1 MKKKIVWSAELVR
14 AWKTFLR
21 GAGLIVKV
29 VADVVITLL
38 LIVSLAGVI
47 VGCALTIYIK
57 NYVNTEI
64 DVSLFRMTMAGG
76 TTATTVYYYDF
87 EDRVNR
93 IGEAH
98 VMEGEKISADKETV
112 YVTIDKIPDDL
123 KYAVIAIEDKRFES
137 HQGVDWKR
145 TFGAALT
152 FLTGSSSFGGSS
164 ITQQLIKN
172 ITGED
177 DYTIQRK
184 IQEIFWALD
193 LETKMDK
200 DEILE
205 LYLNKVNFGGSN
217 YGVQSAAYNY
227 FSKDVSELTLVECAA
242 IAGIT
247 QNPSYYNPVNFPEHN
262 KERRG
267 WILYEMLDQGRI
279 SRRRYDE
286 AMSEELVLKRPSEN
300 EKLTE
305 QQASGIISWG
315 TEYVI
320 SELISDLVTEKGMT
334 ESDAAKLVYSGGL
347 QIYTTI
353 VPEIQQL
360 LDEIFTN
367 EDNFPDKDAGYKAQ
381 SAGIVMDPYTGDIL
395 GVAGARGT
403 KSGNRLWN
411 YAYHTKR
418 PSGSAIK
425 PLSVY
430 SIAIDE
436 GGYTWSSVFDD
447 TPVNYE
453 VSKDGWPRNSETFDG
468 GNRYLGL
475 TNIYNAVRLSLN
487 TVPVKLLN
495 RIGLRKSFNFC
506 YNTLGMKS
514 LLEYT
519 TTADGTVLS
528 DIGQAALGLGQL
540 TYGVSV
546 AELTAAYTIFPNE
559 GVFNSGHSYLEVT
572 DSAGNLVISKN
583 VESRIAI
590 KAETAEIMNRM
601 MSRVVSAPGGTAYG
615 TPGSETGVQF
625 GNITGIDVAGKTGS
639 AGDYYDRWFVG
650 YTPYYLCGL
659 WFGYQQQKA
668 WKDANPTLRLF
679 DKIML
684 PLHEEYAALPEDR
697 RKHFSD
703 SDQIVEVTYCKDSGL
718 LSTEACLLDPRGN
731 RTETGYFIRG
741 TEPTEQCKT
750 HVIFEYDSVSRGL
763 CLPGCNCPEENRT
776 RVALVKVNPDERLFD
791 ANKYLPVLD
800 AQYTYFDLRPGV
812 MPYVTNRS
820 WPYYTSM
827 RYTDRKKIDEN
838 GKEVRV
844 ILTLPYSSSYR
855 DSQHVQF
862 NATCNEHFDQVA
874 WERMNMAYLYATMA
888 PSDRLTVRGLSSAP
902 SAVALDRLGFAYSSN
917 LLNLTSE

>member
-1 MKKKIVWSAELVR
+1 MEKIKWGVEIRKAFRTLL
-14 AWKTFLR
+14 K
-21 GAGLIVKV
+21 GAGLFLKIA
-29 VADVVITLL
+29 ADVLITIL

-47 VGCALTIYIK
+47 VGCALTIYIR

-76 TTATTVYYYDF
+76 TTATSLYWYDF
-87 EDRVNR
+87 DDRLNR
-93 IGEAH
+93 EGEA
-98 VMEGEKISADKETV
+98 VFAEGEKISADKETV
-112 YVTIDKIPDDL
+112 YVKLDQIPDDL
-123 KYAVIAIEDKRFES
+123 KYAVISIEDKRFET

-145 TFGAALT
+145 TFGAAFT

-247 QNPSYYNPVNFPEHN
+247 QNPSYYNPVVFPEHN
-262 KERRG
+262 EERRG
-267 WILYEMLDQGRI
+267 WILYEMYDQGHI
-279 SRRRYDE
+279 SRRRYEE
-286 AMSEELVLKRPSEN
+286 AINTELVLKLPSEN

-320 SELISDLVTEKGMT
+320 SEVISDLQTRKGMT

-347 QIYTTI
+347 NIYSTI

-360 LDEIFTN
+360 LDDVFTN
-367 EDNFPDKDAGYKAQ
+367 EDNFPDRDAGYKAQ

-395 GVAGARGT
+395 GVAGARGQKT
-403 KSGNRLWN
+403 GNRLWN
-411 YAYHTKR
+411 YAYHTQR

-430 SIAIDE
+430 GPAIDSGE
-436 GGYTWSSVFDD
+436 YTWASVFDD
-447 TPVNYE
+447 TPVNYT
-453 VSKDGWPRNSETFDG
+453 VSTLGWPRNSEIFTG

-495 RIGLRKSFNFC
+495 KTGLRSAFLFC
-506 YNTLGMKS
+506 RDTLNMKS
-514 LLEYT
+514 LVEYT
-519 TTADGTVLS
+519 VLSDGTVIS

-540 TYGVSV
+540 NYGVRI
-546 AELTAAYTIFPNE
+546 AEITAAYTIFPNE
-559 GVFNSGHSYLEVT
+559 GVYNSPHSYLKVT
-572 DSAGNLVISKN
+572 DSRGSVLLENDVDSTVAIKPETAIVMNKMLSRVISA
-583 VESRIAI
+583 S
-590 KAETAEIMNRM
+590 
-601 MSRVVSAPGGTAYG
+601 GGTAYG
-615 TPGSETGVQF
+615 TPGSDSGVQF

-639 AGDYYDRWFVG
+639 AGDYYDRWFIG

-659 WFGYQQQKA
+659 WFGYPQQKA

-684 PLHEEYAALPEDR
+684 PLHEEYAALPDSQ
-697 RKHFSD
+697 RKHFAE
-703 SDQIVEVTYCKDSGL
+703 SDQIVECTYCRDSGL
-718 LSTEACLLDPRGN
+718 LSTDACLLDPRGS

-741 TEPTEQCKT
+741 TEPTEQCRT
-750 HVIFEYDSVSRGL
+750 HILVEYDSVTGGI
-763 CLPGCNCPEENRT
+763 CMPGCTCPSENRT
-776 RVALVKVNPDERLFD
+776 KVALVKVNEADRFFD
-791 ANKYLPVLD
+791 ANQYLPILD
-800 AQYTYFDLRPGV
+800 AQYTYMPLTQGV
-812 MPYVTNRS
+812 APYSQHKS
-820 WPYYTSM
+820 WPYYTNM
-827 RYTDRKKIDEN
+827 RYRKKIVD
-838 GKEVRV
+838 GKEENAVF
-844 ILTLPYSSSYR
+844 TLPYTSSYV

-862 NATCNEHFDQVA
+862 NATCNDHFDRA
-874 WERMNMAYLYATMA
+874 LFDSIYAASYYSALA
-888 PSDRLTVRGLSSAP
+888 PSDLLSAGSLSSAP
-902 SAVALDRLGFAYSSN
+902 SAVALDRIRFNFSSSW
-917 LLNLTSE
+917 LIP

>member
-1 MKKKIVWSAELVR
+1 MEKKINWPEELLR
-14 AWKTFLR
+14 AWKTLLR

-29 VADVVITLL
+29 VADVLITLL

-93 IGEAH
+93 VGEVKAL
-98 VMEGEKISADKETV
+98 EGEKISADKETV
-112 YVTIDKIPDDL
+112 YVKLDQIPDDL
-123 KYAVIAIEDKRFES
+123 KYAVIAIEDKRFET

-227 FSKDVSELTLVECAA
+227 FSKDVSELTLLECAA

-247 QNPSYYNPVNFPEHN
+247 QNPSYYNPINYPEHN
-262 KERRG
+262 EERRG

-286 AMSEELVLKRPSEN
+286 AMNSELVIKTPSEN

-320 SELISDLVTEKGMT
+320 SEIVSDLVSEKGMT
-334 ESDAAKLVYSGGL
+334 VSDAEKLVYSGGL
-347 QIYTTI
+347 KIYTTI

-360 LDEIFTN
+360 LDDVFSN

-395 GVAGARGT
+395 GVAGARGQKT
-403 KSGNRLWN
+403 GNRLWN
-411 YAYHTKR
+411 YAWHTKR

-430 SIAIDE
+430 APALDS
-436 GGYTWSSVFDD
+436 GSYTWASVLDD
-447 TPVNYE
+447 TPVNYT
-453 VSKDGWPRNSETFDG
+453 VSFDGWPRNSETFDG

-487 TVPVKLLN
+487 TIPVKLLN
-495 RIGLRKSFNFC
+495 RTGLRRAFNFC
-506 YNTLGMKS
+506 YDTLNMKS
-514 LLEYT
+514 LIEYSEL
-519 TTADGTVLS
+519 ADGTVVS

-540 TYGVSV
+540 TYGVKI
-546 AELTAAYTIFPNE
+546 AELTAAYSIFPND
-559 GVFNSGHSYLEVT
+559 GVYNDYHAYLKVT
-572 DSAGNLVISKN
+572 DNAGNVILSHD
-583 VESRIAI
+583 VESTLAI
-590 KAETAEIMNRM
+590 KAETAEIMNKM
-601 MSRVVSAPGGTAYG
+601 LSRVISAPGGTAYG
-615 TPGSETGVQF
+615 TPGTESGVQF

-659 WFGYQQQKA
+659 WFGYPQQKA

-684 PLHEEYAALPEDR
+684 PLHEEYAALPDEQR
-697 RKHFSD
+697 EHFTD
-703 SDQIVEVTYCKDSGL
+703 SDQIVTATYCKDSGL
-718 LSTEACLLDPRGN
+718 LITDACLLDPRGS
-731 RTETGYFIRG
+731 RAETGYFIRG
-741 TEPTEQCKT
+741 TEPTEKCDT
-750 HVIFEYDSVSRGL
+750 HVVFNYDSVTGGL
-763 CLPGCNCPEENRT
+763 CHPGCNCPEENIT
-776 RVALVKVNPDERLFD
+776 RVSLVRVNKSDRLFD
-791 ANKYLPVLD
+791 ANKYLPILD
-800 AQYTYFDLRPGV
+800 AQYTWFDLTPGV
-812 MPYVTNRS
+812 KPYSSHKS
-820 WPYYTSM
+820 WPYYTNM
-827 RYTDRKKIDEN
+827 RFVAGTDPKTGTAKTI
-838 GKEVRV
+838 V
-844 ILTLPYSSSYR
+844 LTLPYTSSYR

-862 NATCNEHFDQVA
+862 NATCNDHFDADLWASLSAAYVA
-874 WERMNMAYLYATMA
+874 SVSPM
-888 PSDRLTVRGLSSAP
+888 SDILSSRSLSD
-902 SAVALDRLGFAYSSN
+902 SASSVSLERIG
-917 LLNLTSE
+917 LLFRAKPLSIAAN